1 MAYKI
6 ILLLFLFFLFFP
18 RIVSA
23 QEATNSYVTIINPQ
37 RIAEYTKNP
46 IDSFKAEYSEIKKRN
61 LPATW
66 PVTYDVLH
74 NPEFVKELKAM
85 DEGQEIGLFLEV
97 TPKLT
102 TDTGVIFNNSDSWHR
117 ATSLF
122 LSGYT
127 QKDREKLIDT
137 YFEKFKKEFGYY
149 PKSVGAWWVDAY
161 SLNYMQKKYN
171 ITGVVGMSDQ
181 YDLDGYSL
189 WGTWWSV
196 PYYPSKLNAAL
207 PAQNK
212 NNKLNV
218 VTFRWAPREPL
229 NGYHT
234 TTTNLSY
241 RHNSK
246 ITPSLF
252 SLQDYKTIGLP
263 DSYFSNLLEI
273 YAVKKPYNEFGHAVI
288 GLEGDL
294 SPVDYSTYFA
304 DRLSILQNIQ
314 NSQNVEVLTMQ
325 DFSDWYM
332 KTFPGLSPAH
342 TIEAGDLLGETSK
355 NAIWHQTPNYR
366 IGLTHDSS
374 TNKTEI
380 VDLREYDA
388 NLTEP
393 NFIEPNKLYNL
404 SINLPFIID
413 SVILPNTTQSV
424 DLGALTGTGLNKLT
438 FEKGDVTFSNNKV
451 VLPQQTFEFK
461 NNSQPDAEGEIITD
475 YSLTIPFFLKHR
487 LPFPIEWI
495 FGGVVLL
502 GAIGILIFKKK
513 MIITLIAG
521 IFALAVLLSLLF
533 PDIKF
538 YISPTELDAL
548 NILKKLPQGQVLVYE
563 KDCYNCKFETKY
575 KPAAAAGKKSYVSKF
590 SKKDVLVNYDFQIAK
605 DSNAARQILKENGI
619 KYVYLAKYG
628 DSIEVLPY
636 LPQDLGLSKV
646 YENANAEIYQIKN

>member
-6 ILLLFLFFLFFP
+6 ILLLCLFFLFFP

-46 IDSFKAEYSEIKKRN
+46 IDSFRAEYSEIQKRN

-66 PVTYDVLH
+66 PITYDVLV
-74 NPEFVKELKAM
+74 NSEFVNELKAM
-85 DEGQEIGLFLEV
+85 DKNQEIGLFLEV

-102 TDTGVIFNNSDSWHR
+102 ADSGVVFNNSDSWHR

-127 QKDREKLIDT
+127 QRDREKLIDT

-161 SLNYMQKKYN
+161 SLSYMQKKYK
-171 ITGVVGMSDQ
+171 ITGVLGMSDQ

-196 PYYPSKLNAAL
+196 PYYPSKVNAAL

-212 NNKLNV
+212 DNKLNV

-234 TTTNLSY
+234 TTTNHSY
-241 RHNSK
+241 KHNSK

-263 DSYFSNLLEI
+263 DSYFTNLLKA

-304 DRLSILQNIQ
+304 DRLAILQALQ
-314 NSQNVEVLTMQ
+314 NTQNVEVLTMQ
-325 DFSDWYM
+325 DFADWYM

-342 TIEAGDLLGETSK
+342 TIEAADLLGETSK
-355 NAIWHQTPNYR
+355 RAFWHQTPNYR
-366 IGLTHDSS
+366 IGITYDSS

-380 VDLREYDA
+380 IDLREYNN
-388 NLTEP
+388 NLSEP
-393 NFIEPNKLYNL
+393 NFLEPNKLYNL

-413 SVILPNTTQSV
+413 SVILPNTAQNV
-424 DLGALTGTGLNKLT
+424 DLGALTEIGLNKLT

-451 VLPQQTFEFK
+451 VLPQHTFEFK
-461 NNSQPDAEGEIITD
+461 NNSQTDAEGEIITD

-487 LPFPIEWI
+487 LPFPVEWI

-502 GAIGILIFKKK
+502 SALGIIIFKKK
-513 MIITLIAG
+513 MVVALVVG
-521 IFALAVLLSLLF
+521 IFALAVLLSFLF
-533 PDIKF
+533 PDTKF
-538 YISPTELDAL
+538 YISSSELDAL
-548 NILKKLPQGQVLVYE
+548 TVLKKLPQGQVLVYE
-563 KDCYNCKFETKY
+563 KDCYNCEFQTKY
-575 KPAAAAGKKSYVSKF
+575 RPAAASGKKSYVSKF
-590 SKKDVLVNYDFQIAK
+590 SEQDVLINYDFQIAK
-605 DSNAARQILKENGI
+605 DSSTARQILKDNEI
-619 KYVYLAKYG
+619 EYVYLSKYG

-646 YENANAEIYQIKN
+646 YENANAEIWKNK